1 MSVYGFL
8 FLPLGGGGDFKA
20 FGKGFQKEENGKGR
34 KKGKGDFKYLEISK
48 YICIQCP
55 AVASYRCFSRSLPL
69 WRQLE
74 IRIKHNE
81 TVIFSESKEYNV
93 YSNCTPHERYRGQ

>member
-20 FGKGFQKEENGKGR
+20 FGKGFQKEEKER
-34 KKGKGDFKYLEISK
+34 KKGKGDFKYLKISK

-55 AVASYRCFSRSLPL
+55 AVASYRCFSRSLPS

>member
-20 FGKGFQKEENGKGR
+20 FGKGFQKEEKRKGR

-48 YICIQCP
+48 Y
-55 AVASYRCFSRSLPL
+55 VFNV
-69 WRQLE
+69 QLL
-74 IRIKHNE
+74 RRTDVLVDHCHHGD
-81 TVIFSESKEYNV
+81 S
-93 YSNCTPHERYRGQ
+93 